1 MGAVAACVLPRA
13 LLSAVCTLP
22 HRSTLPAA
30 HVGKGAL
37 CSLLPAGNPEIWQC
51 DGLRKL
57 THLQA
62 LHWRRTALSSHC
74 RPGHLTGHHLLMRG
88 GVELPA
94 HGIYN
99 APNSVVRAA
108 LLLPLLLAAG
118 VYRDITA
125 HFMGQRLRLQGGPE
139 KLAGS
144 PVAGEQQA
152 PGVKSE
158 PADMKGHGFSLYTSC
173 TLAVK
178 ASQKPEGVSL
188 LLTYGCS
195 TAILASLI
203 EYLRK

>member
-1 MGAVAACVLPRA
+1 MH
-13 LLSAVCTLP
+13 LP
-22 HRSTLPAA
+22 HCSTQPAA
-30 HVGKGAL
+30 HVGKGVL

-51 DGLRKL
+51 DSLHKL

-62 LHWRRTALSSHC
+62 LHWRLTAQSSHC
-74 RPGHLTGHHLLMRG
+74 RPGRLISHHLLMQG
-88 GVELPA
+88 GVELPS

-144 PVAGEQQA
+144 PAGVQQA

-158 PADMKGHGFSLYTSC
+158 PADTKGHGFSLYTSC

-188 LLTYGCS
+188 PLTYRCS
-195 TAILASLI
+195 SASLASLI
-203 EYLRK
+203 GYLRK